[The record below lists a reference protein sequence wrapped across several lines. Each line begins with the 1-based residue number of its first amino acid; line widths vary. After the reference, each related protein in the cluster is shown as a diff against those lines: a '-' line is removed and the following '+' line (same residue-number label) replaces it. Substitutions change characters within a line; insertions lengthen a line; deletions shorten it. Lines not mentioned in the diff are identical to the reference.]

1 MKTTIEFRGQQVR
14 GLPGLVAWWLTV
26 DHQATYTFPVGITTL
41 WWYAPNQG
49 HLKREDLD
57 DEAVLFGNS
66 TEVDAVLSAY
76 TSTDGATEDFT
87 FEGTLYSKSNGE
99 KVRRTRFH

>member
-1 MKTTIEFRGQQVR
+1 M
-14 GLPGLVAWWLTV
+14 
-26 DHQATYTFPVGITTL
+26 GITTL

-49 HLKREDLD
+49 HYKREDLD
-57 DEAVLFGNS
+57 DEAIVFGNS
-66 TEVDAVLSAY
+66 TEADVTLSAE
-76 TSTDGATEDFT
+76 TSADGASEDLI